1 MINFHLLVSIFC
13 EFVLNDVAIQL
24 LLSPKVTEALF
35 TQTRVKKVSKLDCL
49 TASLNFDLA
58 IFEEL
63 IQMIDVLYQS
73 KERQQEE
80 KGEVFFKDLSLLWEI
95 TDFPE
100 KKRAFIGLEL
110 AQTNRLSQLVH

>member
-1 MINFHLLVSIFC
+1 MI
-13 EFVLNDVAIQL
+13 E
-24 LLSPKVTEALF
+24 
-35 TQTRVKKVSKLDCL
+35 
-49 TASLNFDLA
+49 
-58 IFEEL
+58 
-63 IQMIDVLYQS
+63 VLYQS

-100 KKRAFIGLEL
+100 KKRALIGLEL

>member
-35 TQTRVKKVSKLDCL
+35 TQTSVKKVSKLDCL

-63 IQMIDVLYQS
+63 IQMIEVLYQS

-100 KKRAFIGLEL
+100 KKRAIIGLEL

>member
-63 IQMIDVLYQS
+63 IQMIEVLYQS
-73 KERQQEE
+73 RERQQE
-80 KGEVFFKDLSLLWEI
+80 GRSSLKTSL
-95 TDFPE
+95 FYG
-100 KKRAFIGLEL
+100 K
-110 AQTNRLSQLVH
+110 